1 METYLPPIDSKVT
14 DLKKIYKYLKYL
26 QGLAADANVLLVNT
40 TLDTGAA
47 INTYKVIW
55 NYPCST
61 APWGFSFHKRKI

>member
-14 DLKKIYKYLKYL
+14 DLKTIYKYLKYL

-40 TLDTGAA
+40 TLDAGAA
-47 INTYKVIW
+47 INAYKVIW

-61 APWGFSFHKRKI
+61 APWRFSFHKRKI